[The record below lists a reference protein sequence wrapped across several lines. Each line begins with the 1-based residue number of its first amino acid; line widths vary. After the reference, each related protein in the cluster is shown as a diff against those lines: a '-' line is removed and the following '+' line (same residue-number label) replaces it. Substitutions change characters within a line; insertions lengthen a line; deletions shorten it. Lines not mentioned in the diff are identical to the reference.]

1 MVDEAIGV
9 VLPYAIGVAISPLPI
24 IAVILVLF
32 SARARVN
39 GPAFLAGW
47 VLGVAVVSV
56 AVYLLS
62 DASDASTDDT
72 TSDTVSWIKLL
83 LGVWL
88 VVLAVKNLRA
98 QKGPEAQT
106 EPKWMASIDSLTP
119 VKAGG
124 LGALLSGLN
133 PKNLALSLAAG
144 ASLAQAGASGGE
156 AAVGLIAFIIIASLS
171 IAVPVAF
178 YVFGGDR
185 AAGVLDG
192 WKSWL
197 STHNAAVMAVLFLVF
212 GVVLISQGLQSLS
225 A

>member
-1 MVDEAIGV
+1 MGEAIGV
-9 VLPYAIGVAISPLPI
+9 VLPFAVGVAISPVPI

-39 GPAFLAGW
+39 GPVFLIGW
-47 VLGVAVVSV
+47 VVGVAVVSV

-72 TSDTVSWIKLL
+72 ASDTVSTTKLL
-83 LGVWL
+83 FGVL
-88 VVLAVKNLRA
+88 LLVLAVRHFRA
-98 QKGPEAQT
+98 QRRAEAKT

-144 ASLAQAGASGGE
+144 ATLAQIGATGGE
-156 AAVGLIAFIIIASLS
+156 AVVGLLAYIIIASLS
-171 IAVPVAF
+171 IAVPVGF
-178 YVFGGDR
+178 YLLGGNR
-185 AAGVLDG
+185 AAAVLDG
-192 WKSWL
+192 WKGWL
-197 STHNAAVMAVLFLVF
+197 STHNDAVMGTLFLVF
-212 GVVLISQGLQSLS
+212 GVVLLGQGLQTL
-225 A
+225 

>member
-1 MVDEAIGV
+1 VVDEAIGV

-98 QKGPEAQT
+98 QKGPEART

-197 STHNAAVMAVLFLVF
+197 STHNAAVVAVLFLVF

>member
-1 MVDEAIGV
+1 MGEAIGV

-62 DASDASTDDT
+62 DASDASSDDT

-98 QKGPEAQT
+98 QRGPEEQT
-106 EPKWMASIDSLTP
+106 QPKWMASIDSLTP

-156 AAVGLIAFIIIASLS
+156 AAVGLIAFIVIASLS

-185 AAGVLDG
+185 AAGVLEG

-197 STHNAAVMAVLFLVF
+197 STHNAAVMAALFLVF

-225 A
+225 T

>member
-1 MVDEAIGV
+1 MGEAIGV

-98 QKGPEAQT
+98 QKGPEEQT
-106 EPKWMASIDSLTP
+106 QPKWMASIDSLTP

-197 STHNAAVMAVLFLVF
+197 SAHNAAVMAALFLVF

>member
-1 MVDEAIGV
+1 MDEAIGV

>member
-1 MVDEAIGV
+1 MGEAIGV
-9 VLPYAIGVAISPLPI
+9 VLPYAIGVAVSPLPI

-39 GPAFLAGW
+39 GPVFLAGW
-47 VLGVAVVSV
+47 VIGVAVVSV
-56 AVYLLS
+56 TAYLLS

-88 VVLAVKNLRA
+88 VVLAAKNLRA
-98 QKGPEAQT
+98 QKAPEEQT
-106 EPKWMASIDSLTP
+106 QPRWMASIDSLTP

-144 ASLAQAGASGGE
+144 ASLAQTGASGGE

-185 AAGVLDG
+185 AAGMLEG

-197 STHNAAVMAVLFLVF
+197 STHNAAVMATLFLVF
-212 GVVLISQGLQSLS
+212 GVVLIGQGLQYLS

>member
-1 MVDEAIGV
+1 MGEAIGV

-88 VVLAVKNLRA
+88 VLLAVRKLRA
-98 QKGPEAQT
+98 REELRRRRRSRSG
-106 EPKWMASIDSLTP
+106 WRRSIRSHRSRP
-119 VKAGG
+119 
-124 LGALLSGLN
+124 
-133 PKNLALSLAAG
+133 G
-144 ASLAQAGASGGE
+144 ASA
-156 AAVGLIAFIIIASLS
+156 
-171 IAVPVAF
+171 
-178 YVFGGDR
+178 R
-185 AAGVLDG
+185 C
-192 WKSWL
+192 
-197 STHNAAVMAVLFLVF
+197 
-212 GVVLISQGLQSLS
+212 
-225 A
+225 